1 MKRIKA
7 ACLLQTVYF
16 MPKDT
21 GEGHEAEAMA
31 VAAEVS
37 HYKALMDRRRI
48 KYEIL
53 DEQTLADGSVVLKLR
68 RQYNDYPVGE
78 YMS

>member
-7 ACLLQTVYF
+7 VCLEQTVYF
-16 MPKDT
+16 TPKDN
-21 GEGHEAEAMA
+21 GEGHEAEVKA

-53 DEQTLADGSVVLKLR
+53 GETTLEDGSVVLKLK

-78 YMS
+78 YMG